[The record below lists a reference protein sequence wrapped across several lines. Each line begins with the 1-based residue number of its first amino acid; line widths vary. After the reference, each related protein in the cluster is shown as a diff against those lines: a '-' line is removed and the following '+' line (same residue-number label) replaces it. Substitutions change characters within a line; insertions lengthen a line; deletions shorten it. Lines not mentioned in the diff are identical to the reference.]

1 MYKHIIWDFD
11 GTLFDTYAVMAK
23 AAQLTL
29 QEYGWDEPLEDII
42 RLMKISMP
50 HAFNYFS
57 QKYPTDEAFIESYE
71 NRRRRMELKECK
83 PYPGVVEIC
92 KYIHETG
99 RYNYINT
106 HRGIST
112 YQFLKDYHLEEYF
125 RESVTSQ
132 NGLERKPSPQAI
144 EYLMEKYK
152 IKPEEAIMIGDREL
166 DILAGKNAGIS
177 ACFFDDQ
184 GGKCPVADCNI
195 KDIQQLYKI
204 IDDSI

>member
-29 QEYGWDEPLEDII
+29 QENGWDEPLEEII
-42 RLMKISMP
+42 RLMKVSMP
-50 HAFNYFS
+50 RAFEYFA
-57 QKYPTDEAFIESYE
+57 QKYPTDQAFIESYE
-71 NRRRRMELKECK
+71 NRRRSMELEECK
-83 PYPGVVEIC
+83 PFPGVVEIC

-106 HRGIST
+106 HRGVST
-112 YQFLKDYHLEEYF
+112 HQFLKDYRLEEYF

-144 EYLMEKYK
+144 EYLMKKYG

-184 GGKCPVADCNI
+184 GGKCSVADYNI
-195 KDIQQLYKI
+195 KDIRQLYEIFDEKL
-204 IDDSI
+204 